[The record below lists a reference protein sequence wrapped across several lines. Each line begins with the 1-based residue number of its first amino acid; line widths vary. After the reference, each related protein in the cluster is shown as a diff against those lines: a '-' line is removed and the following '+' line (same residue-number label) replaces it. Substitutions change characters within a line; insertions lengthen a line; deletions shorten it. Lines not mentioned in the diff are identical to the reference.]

1 MSSNH
6 DVHDTHDAGGHDDHG
21 AEAHDHG
28 VDTDTYVTGA
38 SEPQTPLSAFIWPLL
53 IALITLALVW
63 GPVTGAFASRRTAVP
78 AGEGPSTGAPAGG
91 AGPEQSPV
99 EATLAAT
106 TPLTGNSAT
115 VIPQP
120 TNVLTAL
127 PTNVQAGGTATLAPA
142 ATDTA
147 APVATDT
154 AAPVATDT
162 AAPAAT
168 TGPALTATLPPA
180 ATATTSAAL
189 PPNYGD
195 VAGGAP
201 RRLAFGGKT
210 FRVQISNTTLPDW
223 VFSKDPGVAN
233 WVSGTVVNY
242 VLGLSYSEAGAALFA
257 AAHPADT
264 IRLVRADGGVYTFVV
279 DKVQRVARTDTRL
292 LAQDHPAITILLLG
306 DPANDR
312 AVVQGHF
319 SEVDAR

>member
-6 DVHDTHDAGGHDDHG
+6 DVHDTHDAGGHDAPG
-21 AEAHDHG
+21 ADAADHG
-28 VDTDTYVTGA
+28 VDTDTYVTGTTA
-38 SEPQTPLSAFIWPLL
+38 PQTPLSAFIWPLL

-63 GPVTGAFASRRTAVP
+63 GPVTGAFSGRRVAVP
-78 AGEGPSTGAPAGG
+78 PGEGPGTGTSQGG
-91 AGPEQSPV
+91 AAAQQSPI

-147 APVATDT
+147 PA
-154 AAPVATDT
+154 ATDT

-168 TGPALTATLPPA
+168 DTTTPAATTAPALTATLPPA
-180 ATATTSAAL
+180 ATATTGAAL

-201 RRLAFGGKT
+201 RTVAFGGKT

-242 VLGLSYSEAGAALFA
+242 VLGLSYSDASAALFA

-264 IRLVRADGGVYTFVV
+264 IRLVRADGGVYNFVV

-292 LAQDHPAITILLLG
+292 LAQDHPAITLLLLG

-319 SEVDAR
+319 SDVAAR

>member
-6 DVHDTHDAGGHDDHG
+6 DVHDTHEAGGHDAHG
-21 AEAHDHG
+21 ADAAEHG
-28 VDTDTYVTGA
+28 VDTDTYVTG
-38 SEPQTPLSAFIWPLL
+38 STEPETPLSAFIWPLL

-63 GPVTGAFASRRTAVP
+63 GPVTGAFSGQRVAVP
-78 AGEGPSTGAPAGG
+78 AGEGPGTGATEGG
-91 AGPEQSPV
+91 AAPEQSPV

-127 PTNVQAGGTATLAPA
+127 PTNVQAGGTATLVPA
-142 ATDTA
+142 
-147 APVATDT
+147 ATDT

-168 TGPALTATLPPA
+168 ATAVPAATTAPALTATLPPA
-180 ATATTSAAL
+180 PTATTGAAL

-201 RRLAFGGKT
+201 RSVAFGGKD

-242 VLGLSYSEAGAALFA
+242 VLGVSYSEAGAALFA
-257 AAHPADT
+257 AARPADT

-292 LAQDHPAITILLLG
+292 LAQDHPAITLLLLG
-306 DPANDR
+306 DPAKDR
-312 AVVQGHF
+312 AVVQGNY
-319 SEVDAR
+319 SQVAAR

>member
-6 DVHDTHDAGGHDDHG
+6 DVHDTHDAGGHG
-21 AEAHDHG
+21 ADAHDHG
-28 VDTDTYVTGA
+28 VDNDTYVTGA
-38 SEPQTPLSAFIWPLL
+38 TEPQTPLSAFIWPLL

-63 GPVTGAFASRRTAVP
+63 GPVTRAFSGFSPAPP
-78 AGEGPSTGAPAGG
+78 AGEGAGSEAPAGG
-91 AGPEQSPV
+91 AAADQSPV
-99 EATLAAT
+99 AATLAAT
-106 TPLTGNSAT
+106 TPQTGNSAT

-142 ATDTA
+142 ATDTV

-154 AAPVATDT
+154 VAPVATDT

-168 TGPALTATLPPA
+168 TAPALTATLPPA
-180 ATATTSAAL
+180 PTATTGAAL

-195 VAGGAP
+195 VASGAP
-201 RRLAFGGKT
+201 RSVAFGGKD

-223 VFSKDPGVAN
+223 VFCKDPGVAN

-242 VLGLSYSEAGAALFA
+242 VLGLPYSDASAALFA
-257 AAHPADT
+257 AARAADT

-292 LAQDHPAITILLLG
+292 LAQDHPAITLLLLG

-319 SEVDAR
+319 SEVAAR